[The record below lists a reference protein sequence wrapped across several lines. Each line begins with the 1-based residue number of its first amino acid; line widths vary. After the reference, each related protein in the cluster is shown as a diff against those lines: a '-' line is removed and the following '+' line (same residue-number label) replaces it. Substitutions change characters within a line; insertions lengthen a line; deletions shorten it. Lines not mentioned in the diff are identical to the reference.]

1 MNSNMQKSM
10 NQKNSKYIPRLI
22 AWEITRSCEF
32 NCVHCRAAARYGPYP
47 NELSTAEI
55 LQTLDNI
62 AQFSKPII
70 IITGGDPLMR
80 DDVFEIAE
88 HGTRL
93 GLRMVMAP
101 CGKPLSDETVQKM
114 LDSGIQRISISLD
127 GATAESHD
135 AFRRVPGAFD
145 GAIKAIEAARRNGLE
160 FQINTT
166 VTKQNVH
173 ELAEI
178 LDLTIELGAV
188 AFNPFLLVP
197 TGRGKELAEQE
208 ISPEE
213 YERVLNW
220 IYEQRDSL
228 PIQFKP
234 TCAPHY
240 YRIFR
245 QRERQKG
252 VKVAPE
258 THGLDAMSKGC
269 MGGQSFAFMSHIG
282 KVQICG
288 FLDIECGDIRQV
300 DYNFEHIWNTSPVF
314 LQMRDLDHYHGRC
327 GYCEYRTVCGGCRAR
342 AFATTGDYLDE
353 EPYCIYQP
361 KAKPKSIEIEGRTN
375 G

>member
-1 MNSNMQKSM
+1 MNATTK
-10 NQKNSKYIPRLI
+10 KYTPRLI

-47 NELSTAEI
+47 NELNTAEI
-55 LQTLDNI
+55 LRTLDNI

-70 IITGGDPLMR
+70 IITGGNPLMR

-88 HGTRL
+88 YGTKL

-101 CGKPLSDETVQKM
+101 CGKPLADETVQKM
-114 LDSGIQRISISLD
+114 IDSGIQRISISLD
-127 GATAESHD
+127 GATAVSHD
-135 AFRRVPGAFD
+135 SFRRVPGAFD
-145 GAIKAIEAARRNGLE
+145 GALKAIAAARRNGLE

-166 VTKQNVH
+166 ITKKNVH
-173 ELAEI
+173 ELEAI
-178 LDLTIELGAV
+178 LKLTIELGAV

-208 ISPEE
+208 ISPEK
-213 YERVLNW
+213 YEQVLNW
-220 IYEQRDSL
+220 IYEQRDNL

-245 QRERQKG
+245 QRERNRGIQ
-252 VKVAPE
+252 VTRE
-258 THGLDAMSKGC
+258 THGLDAMTKGC
-269 MGGQSFAFMSHIG
+269 MGGQSFAFISHLG

-288 FLDIECGDIRQV
+288 FLDIECGDIRQLN
-300 DYNFEHIWNTSPVF
+300 YNFEQIWNESSVF
-314 LQMRDLDHYHGRC
+314 MQMRDLDNYHGRC
-327 GYCEYRTVCGGCRAR
+327 GYCEYRKVCGGCRAR
-342 AFATTGDYLDE
+342 AFATTGNYLDE

-361 KAKPKSIEIEGRTN
+361 KAKPRSIKIEGRTN